1 MAGKSK
7 SWYVSVMDQTA
18 KKTVEHKQ
26 FFDIKAA
33 NDFIKTIEEKYP
45 KPQFMIYKETY

>member
-7 SWYVSVMDQTA
+7 SWYVSVMDHSV

-26 FFDIKAA
+26 FFDIAAA
-33 NDFIKTIEEKYP
+33 NAFIKSVEEKYP
-45 KPQFMIYKETY
+45 APQFKIYKESY

>member
-7 SWYVSVMDQTA
+7 SWYVSVMDQIA

-26 FFDIKAA
+26 FFDIGAA
-33 NDFIKTIEEKYP
+33 NAFIKSIEEKYP
-45 KPQFMIYKETY
+45 KPQYTIYKETY